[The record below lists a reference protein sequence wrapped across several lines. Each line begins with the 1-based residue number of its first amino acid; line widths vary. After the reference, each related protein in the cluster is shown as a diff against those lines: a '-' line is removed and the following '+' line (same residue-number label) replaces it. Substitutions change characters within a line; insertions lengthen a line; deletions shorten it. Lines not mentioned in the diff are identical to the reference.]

1 MVNEARVKNGRKM
14 KIATLTKMQS
24 LLRNVERLKCRRVS
38 MTDYKRLFS
47 VMLKLSRIRLQTN
60 FRNEN
65 HYGFNVSTG
74 LSIYFYRIDNE
85 AGYIWFG
92 RSSETETIRT
102 LKGLRQQNSSK
113 ARKRTDQ
120 PTGLQN
126 LLCHGHAE
134 IEAIMV

>member
-1 MVNEARVKNGRKM
+1 
-14 KIATLTKMQS
+14 
-24 LLRNVERLKCRRVS
+24 

-85 AGYIWFG
+85 AEFIW
-92 RSSETETIRT
+92 SSAVWQEQR
-102 LKGLRQQNSSK
+102 KGNYSN
-113 ARKRTDQ
+113 
-120 PTGLQN
+120 P
-126 LLCHGHAE
+126 
-134 IEAIMV
+134 